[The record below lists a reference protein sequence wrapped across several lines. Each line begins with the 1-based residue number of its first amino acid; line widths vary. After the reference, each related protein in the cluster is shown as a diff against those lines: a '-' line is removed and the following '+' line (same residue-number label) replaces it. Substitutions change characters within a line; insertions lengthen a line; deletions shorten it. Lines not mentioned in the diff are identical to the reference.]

1 MTESRGPSGA
11 DDPGGECRRLE
22 NLLTDA
28 LRSAYVH
35 RVLASTDSDEKRS
48 AVFERMAGDDLRRAS
63 LIAARLGV
71 SVPPLR
77 PRVFGPFGVLLY
89 VAARVFGAKRIA
101 SIVGRTHR
109 DVSAT
114 FSQVAGGETPYDETE
129 LRTDAIQ
136 QVVRGESDGGGSGAS
151 LIGLLSWRGG
161 VLRAAILGV
170 NDGLVSNFGLVMGV
184 AGGTS
189 DSGIVALAGVAGML
203 AGAISMGV
211 GEYVSIRS
219 QRDFFEYM
227 IRREKAAMQTRP
239 EQMARDI
246 AGLYEERGL
255 TQDEAELVAQRLMTR
270 PNMALETRIREEV
283 GLNPDDLGSP
293 WGAAFSSVA
302 AFSAGAIVPVIP
314 FLVAGGNGAIIGSA
328 IAAGAALAAVGGGLA
343 WMSGLSPIRGG
354 LRMLLLGAAAA
365 AVTFGIGTAVG
376 LSL

>member
-1 MTESRGPSGA
+1 MTEPRGSAGTG
-11 DDPGGECRRLE
+11 DPKGERGRLE
-22 NLLTDA
+22 ELLKDV
-28 LRSAYVH
+28 LRSAYVY
-35 RVLASTDSDEKRS
+35 RVLASTDSNEKRS

-71 SVPPLR
+71 RVPPLR
-77 PRVFGPFGVLLY
+77 PRLFGPFGVLLY
-89 VAARVFGAKRIA
+89 VAARVFGARRIA

-109 DVSAT
+109 DVSTTFAQVSGGEAT
-114 FSQVAGGETPYDETE
+114 FDEAE
-129 LRTDAIQ
+129 LRADAIQ
-136 QVVRGESDGGGSGAS
+136 QAVREGSDGGGTGAS
-151 LIGLLSWRGG
+151 LIGFLSWRGG

-184 AGGTS
+184 AGGTN
-189 DSGIVALAGVAGML
+189 DSGIIALAGVAGML

-227 IRREKAAMQTRP
+227 IRRERAALHTQP
-239 EQMARDI
+239 EQMASEI
-246 AGLYEERGL
+246 ASLYVERGL
-255 TQDEAELVAQRLMTR
+255 TQGEAELVAQRLMTR
-270 PNMALETRIREEV
+270 PDMALETRIREEI

-328 IAAGAALAAVGGGLA
+328 IAAGGALAAVGGGLA

-354 LRMLLLGAAAA
+354 LRMLLLGAVAAA
-365 AVTFGIGTAVG
+365 ITFGIGSAVG

>member
-11 DDPGGECRRLE
+11 NIPEEERRRLE
-22 NLLTDA
+22 NLLTDV
-28 LRSAYVH
+28 LRSAYVN
-35 RVLASTDSDEKRS
+35 RVLASTDSNEKRS

-89 VAARVFGAKRIA
+89 AAARVFGAERIA

-109 DVSAT
+109 DVSTT
-114 FSQVAGGETPYDETE
+114 FAQVADVEARSDEE
-129 LRTDAIQ
+129 ESHADAIQ
-136 QVVRGESDGGGSGAS
+136 QAARSERVSDDSGTS
-151 LIGLLSWRGG
+151 LIGFLSWRGG

-184 AGGTS
+184 AGGTN
-189 DSGIVALAGVAGML
+189 DSGLIALAGVAGLL

-227 IRREKAAMQTRP
+227 IRREKAALETRP
-239 EQMARDI
+239 GQMVSDI

-255 TQDEAELVAQRLMTR
+255 TTGEAEVVARRLMTR
-270 PNMALETRIREEV
+270 PDMALETRIREDI

-302 AFSAGAIVPVIP
+302 AFSIGAVVPVVP
-314 FLVAGGNGAIIGSA
+314 FLIASGNGAIVGSA
-328 IAAGAALAAVGGGLA
+328 IAAGAALAVVGGGLA
-343 WMSGLSPIRGG
+343 WVSGINPLRGG

-365 AVTFGIGTAVG
+365 AITFGIGSAVG

>member
-1 MTESRGPSGA
+1 MNEPRGHPGTN
-11 DDPGGECRRLE
+11 DPEKERRRLE
-22 NLLTDA
+22 DLLTDV

-35 RVLASTDSDEKRS
+35 RVLASTESDEKRS
-48 AVFERMAGDDLRRAS
+48 AVFERMAGDDLRGAS

-114 FSQVAGGETPYDETE
+114 FAQVSGGETSHDELE
-129 LRTDAIQ
+129 LDADAVQ
-136 QVVRGESDGGGSGAS
+136 QVVRGRSDGGGIGAS
-151 LIGLLSWRGG
+151 FIGFLSWRGG
-161 VLRAAILGV
+161 ILRAAILGV

-184 AGGTS
+184 AGGTD
-189 DSGIVALAGVAGML
+189 DSGIIALAGVAGML

-227 IRREKAAMQTRP
+227 IRRERAAMQTRP
-239 EQMARDI
+239 EQMAGAI
-246 AGLYEERGL
+246 ASLYEERGL
-255 TQDEAELVAQRLMTR
+255 TQVEAELVAQRLMTR
-270 PNMALETRIREEV
+270 PDMALETRIREEI

-314 FLVAGGNGAIIGSA
+314 FLAAEGNGAIIGSA
-328 IAAGAALAAVGGGLA
+328 IAAGAALAVVGGGLA

-365 AVTFGIGTAVG
+365 AITFGIGSAVG

>member
-1 MTESRGPSGA
+1 MTEPRRPSGA
-11 DDPGGECRRLE
+11 DIPKEERRRLE
-22 NLLTDA
+22 NLLTDV

-35 RVLASTDSDEKRS
+35 RVLASTDVNEKRA

-71 SVPPLR
+71 SFPPLR

-89 VAARVFGAKRIA
+89 VAARVFGAQRIA

-109 DVSAT
+109 DISTT
-114 FSQVAGGETPYDETE
+114 FAQAPDGEPRSGQERPHDVAVQPEVNEERVGTGT
-129 LRTDAIQ
+129 
-136 QVVRGESDGGGSGAS
+136 S
-151 LIGLLSWRGG
+151 LIGFLSWRGG

-184 AGGTS
+184 AGGTN
-189 DSGIVALAGVAGML
+189 DSGLVALAGVAGLL

-219 QRDFFEYM
+219 QRDFFEYL
-227 IRREKAAMQTRP
+227 IRREKAALETRP
-239 EQMARDI
+239 EQVASDI
-246 AGLYEERGL
+246 ASLYEERGL
-255 TQDEAELVAQRLMTR
+255 TEREAEVVAHRLMRR
-270 PNMALETRIREEV
+270 PDMALETRIREEI

-302 AFSAGAIVPVIP
+302 AFGLGAVVPVIP
-314 FLVAGGNGAIIGSA
+314 FLIAAGNGAVVGSA
-328 IAAGAALAAVGGGLA
+328 IAAGTALAVVGGGLA
-343 WMSGLSPIRGG
+343 WMSGLSPVRGG

-365 AVTFGIGTAVG
+365 AITFGIGTAVG
-376 LSL
+376 LSF

>member
-1 MTESRGPSGA
+1 M
-11 DDPGGECRRLE
+11 
-22 NLLTDA
+22 
-28 LRSAYVH
+28 
-35 RVLASTDSDEKRS
+35 
-48 AVFERMAGDDLRRAS
+48 
-63 LIAARLGV
+63 
-71 SVPPLR
+71 
-77 PRVFGPFGVLLY
+77 
-89 VAARVFGAKRIA
+89 
-101 SIVGRTHR
+101 
-109 DVSAT
+109 
-114 FSQVAGGETPYDETE
+114 
-129 LRTDAIQ
+129 
-136 QVVRGESDGGGSGAS
+136 GAS
-151 LIGLLSWRGG
+151 LIGFLSWRGG

-219 QRDFFEYM
+219 QRDFFEFM
-227 IRREKAAMQTRP
+227 IGREKAAMQTRP
-239 EQMARDI
+239 EQMTSDI
-246 AGLYEERGL
+246 ARLYEDRGL
-255 TQDEAELVAQRLMTR
+255 TSGEAEVVAQRLMTR
-270 PNMALETRIREEV
+270 PDMALETRIREEI

-314 FLVAGGNGAIIGSA
+314 FLVAEGNGAIFGSA

-365 AVTFGIGTAVG
+365 AITFGIGTAVG

>member
-1 MTESRGPSGA
+1 MTEPRRPSGA
-11 DDPGGECRRLE
+11 DIPKEERRRLE
-22 NLLTDA
+22 NLLTDV

-35 RVLASTDSDEKRS
+35 RVLASTDVNEKRA

-71 SVPPLR
+71 GVPPLR

-89 VAARVFGAKRIA
+89 VAARVFGAQRIA

-109 DVSAT
+109 DISTT
-114 FSQVAGGETPYDETE
+114 FAQAPDGEPRSGQEQPQGVPIQREAADERGGAAAGT
-129 LRTDAIQ
+129 
-136 QVVRGESDGGGSGAS
+136 S
-151 LIGLLSWRGG
+151 LIGFLSWRGG

-184 AGGTS
+184 AGGTN
-189 DSGIVALAGVAGML
+189 DSGLVALAGVAGLL

-219 QRDFFEYM
+219 QRDFFEYL
-227 IRREKAAMQTRP
+227 IRREKAALETRP
-239 EQMARDI
+239 EQVASDI
-246 AGLYEERGL
+246 ASLYEERGL
-255 TQDEAELVAQRLMTR
+255 TEREAEVVARRLMRR
-270 PNMALETRIREEV
+270 PDMALETRIREEI

-302 AFSAGAIVPVIP
+302 AFGVGAVVPVIP
-314 FLVAGGNGAIIGSA
+314 FLIAAGNGAVVGSA
-328 IAAGAALAAVGGGLA
+328 IAAGTALAVVGGGLA
-343 WMSGLSPIRGG
+343 WMSGLNPVRGG

-365 AVTFGIGTAVG
+365 AITFGIGTAVG

>member
-1 MTESRGPSGA
+1 MTESSGPSGA
-11 DDPGGECRRLE
+11 NIPEEERRRLE
-22 NLLTDA
+22 NLLKDV

-35 RVLASTDSDEKRS
+35 RVLASTDSNEKRA

-89 VAARVFGAKRIA
+89 VAARVFGAQRIA

-109 DVSAT
+109 DISAT
-114 FSQVAGGETPYDETE
+114 FAQVSDGEPRSEKE
-129 LRTDAIQ
+129 QLHSAAIQ
-136 QVVRGESDGGGSGAS
+136 REASGERVGVGTS
-151 LIGLLSWRGG
+151 LVGFLSWRGG

-184 AGGTS
+184 AGGTD
-189 DSGIVALAGVAGML
+189 DSGLVALAGVAGLL

-227 IRREKAAMQTRP
+227 IRREKAALETRP
-239 EQMARDI
+239 QKMVSDI
-246 AGLYEERGL
+246 ASLYEERGL
-255 TQDEAELVAQRLMTR
+255 TPGEAEVVAQRLMTR
-270 PNMALETRIREEV
+270 PDMALETRIREEI
-283 GLNPDDLGSP
+283 GLNPEDLGSP

-302 AFSAGAIVPVIP
+302 AFSIGAIVPVVP
-314 FLVAGGNGAIIGSA
+314 FLVAGGDGATVGS
-328 IAAGAALAAVGGGLA
+328 ALAAGGALALVGGGLA

-365 AVTFGIGTAVG
+365 AITYGIGTAVG